1 MSSEACVAITRGGVT
16 YQIKK
21 PVRPNADE
29 AVHWLKV
36 GDEYYRV
43 AQPTRAENGNAGE
56 PASRASVMLRELAAT
71 LDAKDQ
77 DDLRAGAIV
86 AVLSAGVRKHE
97 LVALDVG
104 DVRDAHG
111 SLSLCVRRTRKG
123 SRARERIVVLGAE
136 HAALLRNYWVREQ
149 LALHDSSEPLFWTL
163 GRHGR
168 CRRTRIT
175 GHAVNYWLDQ
185 LRRRGGM
192 SERLTSRS
200 FGRAARA
207 QARADRAA
215 LAVTKESPSRL
226 ELAER

>member
-21 PVRPNADE
+21 PVRPNAED

-43 AQPTRAENGNAGE
+43 AEPARAENGNAGE
-56 PASRASVMLRELAAT
+56 PALRTTAMLRELAAT
-71 LDAKDQ
+71 LDVKDK
-77 DDLRAGAIV
+77 DDLRAGAIL

-97 LVALDVG
+97 LVGLDVG
-104 DVRDAHG
+104 DVRDVHG
-111 SLSLCVRRTRKG
+111 ALSLCVRRRRKG
-123 SRARERIVVLGAE
+123 SRAQERVVVLGSE
-136 HAALLRNYWVREQ
+136 HAALLRSYWVREQ
-149 LALHDSSEPLFWTL
+149 LALHESSEPLFWTL

-192 SERLTSRS
+192 TERLTSRS

-207 QARADRAA
+207 QAKAQRATLT
-215 LAVTKESPSRL
+215 LAKESPLRL
-226 ELAER
+226 ELPGR